1 MYWRFLQRWA
11 GHRPESEGHFPV
23 PTAPHSYLLFSAAVI
38 RGTDRESAD
47 RASHAY
53 QHASVTDI
61 QIPQITLQY
70 RVLRIAG
77 GLTTS
82 REDLLAGYDNPM
94 VIAPSKRS
102 VDLGYY
108 PLGRTK
114 LIEFKQPGVLTGLL
128 PSAGKYVRA
137 IVVAPS
143 HFYAQP
149 NKYGAFLTPAH
160 SSREL
165 PVLSPGMCPAG
176 FFRKRI
182 DGAGNRALAE
192 TFTIPLRDDQNNK

>member
-1 MYWRFLQRWA
+1 MLLWQVGGQLVADSLQPRLVKTDGPMYWRFLQRWA

-114 LIEFKQPGVLTGLL
+114 LIEFKQPGGLYRFTAICTQICTGRSL
-128 PSAGKYVRA
+128 SRRA
-137 IVVAPS
+137 TSMPNRTSTGRILMPGTFQPGITSIVAWHV
-143 HFYAQP
+143 
-149 NKYGAFLTPAH
+149 
-160 SSREL
+160 SR
-165 PVLSPGMCPAG
+165 G
-176 FFRKRI
+176 FF
-182 DGAGNRALAE
+182 
-192 TFTIPLRDDQNNK
+192 P